1 MTEPSQHTH
10 QGPKRVAIVGGGIAG
25 LATAFSLQ
33 EKAVEAGVP
42 IACTV
47 IEAGI
52 AWGGKIA
59 THQVGEL
66 LIEAGPDSVLS
77 QKTSAL
83 NLCAKLGLSDQL
95 INTNETGHKAF
106 VYSRGRLREL
116 PEGLVA
122 IVPTRLG
129 PFLRS
134 GLLSWPG
141 VARMALDLILPG
153 RFNAADE
160 SVASFFRRRLGSEA
174 FERVIE
180 PLMAG
185 IYAGDAEQMSLRAT
199 FPQFIDIER
208 RHGSLIRGLLAGR
221 KGGKAT
227 GVPGRTTFV
236 TLKNG
241 LGELVQALVAK
252 LSAGEA
258 TLLLGRPVVALQ
270 APSVRSKVW
279 TYEVLLKDGTVV
291 AADVVV
297 LATPAYIS
305 AEFLRPISLTV
316 SKLLEGIPYTSTAT
330 VALAYG
336 SRDLGPAV
344 RGFGFIVPRAE
355 RRDLLAAT
363 WTSLK
368 WPHRAPPSQTL
379 VRCYIGGAGREDILK
394 ADDEAIVRRVREDL
408 RHIAG
413 ITAEPTYVEVNRW
426 ERGMPQYVLGH
437 RNRLDQI
444 QAALSNFQGLYFT
457 GAAYRGVGV
466 PDCIRDGADTA
477 DLVIKYLTGRRI

>member
-1 MTEPSQHTH
+1 MTAVPQQE
-10 QGPKRVAIVGGGIAG
+10 PKRVAIVGGGIAG
-25 LATAFSLQ
+25 LATAFWLQ
-33 EKAVEAGVP
+33 EKAAEAGVP
-42 IACTV
+42 VACTV
-47 IEAGI
+47 IEAGRD
-52 AWGGKIA
+52 WGGKIA
-59 THQVGEL
+59 THRAGEL
-66 LIEAGPDSVLS
+66 LIEAGPDSFLS
-77 QKTSAL
+77 QKHWAL
-83 NLCAKLGLSDQL
+83 DLCAKLGLSDQL
-95 INTNETGHKAF
+95 INTNELGHKAF

-141 VARMALDLILPG
+141 VARMALDLVLPG

-160 SVASFFRRRLGSEA
+160 SVASFFRRRLGTEA
-174 FERVIE
+174 FERVVE

-199 FPQFIDIER
+199 FPQFIEAER

-221 KGGKAT
+221 KGVSAAP
-227 GVPGRTTFV
+227 VPGRTTFV
-236 TLKNG
+236 TLKGG
-241 LGELVQALVAK
+241 LGELVRTLVAK
-252 LSAGEA
+252 VGAAGA
-258 TLLLGRPVVALQ
+258 TLLPGQPVVALR

-279 TYEVLLKDGTVV
+279 TYEVVLKDASVV
-291 AADVVV
+291 TADAVV
-297 LATPAYIS
+297 LATPAYVT
-305 AEFLRPISLTV
+305 AEFLRPISLAV
-316 SKLLEGIPYTSTAT
+316 SKLLEEIPYASTAT
-330 VALAYG
+330 IALAYG
-336 SRDLGPAV
+336 SQDLGPHV
-344 RGFGFIVPRAE
+344 RGFGFIVPRVE
-355 RRDLLAAT
+355 GRDLLAAT

-379 VRCYIGGAGREDILK
+379 VRCYVGGAGREDLLK
-394 ADDEAIVRRVREDL
+394 ADDGTIVRRVREDL

-437 RNRLDQI
+437 RNRLDRI

-466 PDCIRDGADTA
+466 PDCIRDGMDTA
-477 DLVIKYLTGRRI
+477 DLIVKYLTGRRI